1 MNKSRTLSAR
11 LAMAFGSFRVVSVTG
26 ARQTGKTT
34 LVRDFCK
41 GRQIEYVSLEDP
53 LARAAARSDPDGW
66 LSGFKGPLAIDEIQ
80 HVPDLFRAIKLRVD
94 RDRRPGQY
102 IITGSALW
110 LAMKSIGESLAGRVA
125 LLELWPFSHAEWVG
139 RKPFD
144 FGTLME
150 DDWPA
155 QALQKQAAGLPSS
168 DDWMKQAILRG
179 GYPEPCSF
187 RSVEQR
193 ALWFSSYLG
202 TYLQRDVLDLVRIEH
217 SDLYLRMI
225 RLLAARTGQLLNL
238 SSVARDLGLPQPTAR
253 RYADWLSITYQRFEL
268 APYSANVGKRLVHTP
283 KHYWSDTGM
292 VASLLGW
299 VTWKE
304 VSSAG
309 MDGALVE
316 TWVAGE
322 LKKWSS
328 YGKQRP
334 LYFWRSH
341 GGGEADFIVE
351 QNGRVIAMEVKTGG
365 RVDARDMKGVTECR
379 DALGRRFFR
388 GIVLY
393 GGDKVMPLGERL
405 YAVPLRLLYG

>member
-155 QALQKQAAGLPSS
+155 QALPLPHAG
-168 DDWMKQAILRG
+168 G
-179 GYPEPCSF
+179 
-187 RSVEQR
+187 
-193 ALWFSSYLG
+193 
-202 TYLQRDVLDLVRIEH
+202 
-217 SDLYLRMI
+217 
-225 RLLAARTGQLLNL
+225 
-238 SSVARDLGLPQPTAR
+238 
-253 RYADWLSITYQRFEL
+253 
-268 APYSANVGKRLVHTP
+268 
-283 KHYWSDTGM
+283 
-292 VASLLGW
+292 
-299 VTWKE
+299 
-304 VSSAG
+304 
-309 MDGALVE
+309 
-316 TWVAGE
+316 
-322 LKKWSS
+322 
-328 YGKQRP
+328 
-334 LYFWRSH
+334 
-341 GGGEADFIVE
+341 
-351 QNGRVIAMEVKTGG
+351 
-365 RVDARDMKGVTECR
+365 
-379 DALGRRFFR
+379 
-388 GIVLY
+388 
-393 GGDKVMPLGERL
+393 
-405 YAVPLRLLYG
+405 